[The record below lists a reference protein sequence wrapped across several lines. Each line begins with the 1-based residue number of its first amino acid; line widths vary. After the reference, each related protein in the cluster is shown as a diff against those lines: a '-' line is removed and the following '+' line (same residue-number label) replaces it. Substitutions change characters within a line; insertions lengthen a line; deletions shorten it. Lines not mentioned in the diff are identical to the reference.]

1 MAPKTKNQPLD
12 QDKALAGVL
21 ALLVAQREEQL
32 GAEGAEE
39 RKTEVILASAG
50 LQANEI
56 APLVGKNYDAVKK
69 TIQRGRQGPKK
80 KAPSKGS

>member
-80 KAPSKGS
+80 KAPPKGS

>member
-1 MAPKTKNQPLD
+1 MAGSTKNQLLD
-12 QDKALAGVL
+12 QSKALAGML

-32 GAEGAEE
+32 GTEGAES

-69 TIQRGRQGPKK
+69 TIQRGRQSPTK
-80 KAPSKGS
+80 KASPQGV